1 MEAEI
6 ERLALTILL
15 LGSSRPVEEELP
27 TSGVLTS
34 PDYPERYDNDMD
46 VVQWIEVP
54 EGNTIWMQFSHFD
67 LELPYDTVTIS
78 DQDGSL
84 LGHFYDDDRD
94 GDDRIDYGDWTTK
107 KMVSKTNK
115 VKVRFVTDPTGND
128 FKGWRLTWGK
138 Y

>member
-6 ERLALTILL
+6 ERLTLTILL
-15 LGSSRPVEEELP
+15 LGSSRPVEEEQP

-34 PDYPERYDNDMD
+34 PNYPENYDNDLD

-78 DQDGSL
+78 DQDGGL
-84 LGHFYDDDRD
+84 LGHFYDDDED
-94 GDDRIDYGDWTTK
+94 GDDGIDYGDWTTK

-115 VKVRFVTDPTGND
+115 VKVHFVTDRSGNALWE
-128 FKGWRLTWGK
+128 GWRLIWGK
-138 Y
+138 

>member
-1 MEAEI
+1 M
-6 ERLALTILL
+6 
-15 LGSSRPVEEELP
+15 EEELP

-67 LELPYDTVTIS
+67 IELPYDTVTIS

-138 Y
+138 

>member
-6 ERLALTILL
+6 ERLTLTILL
-15 LGSSRPVEEELP
+15 LGSSRPVEEEQP

-34 PDYPERYDNDMD
+34 PNYPEGYDNDLD

-78 DQDGSL
+78 DQDGGL
-84 LGHFYDDDRD
+84 LGHFYDDDLD
-94 GDDRIDYGDWTTK
+94 GGDRIDYGDWTTK

-115 VKVRFVTDPTGND
+115 VKVHFVTDRNGNA
-128 FKGWRLTWGK
+128 FKGWRLIWGK
-138 Y
+138 